1 MFVKDN
7 SLQSLKEYFN
17 KRLASLYE
25 YNAIRQ
31 FVKAAV
37 CTRMNID
44 QSDWILQS
52 DLQFSESDLLYFR
65 SLVKRLQSGEPM
77 QYVLG
82 EVEFYGLRLSVDER
96 ALIPRPE
103 TEELVDWVCSSMEA
117 GANSRVIDLCAGSGC
132 IALALASQMSKARV
146 TAVELSPEA
155 VELIKENAQKCN
167 LEIEI
172 TNWDVLDAGNYS
184 SLSEVDTIVSNPPY
198 VLEKD
203 KLEMEEMVL
212 DHEPHMA
219 LFVEDSDPLLFYRE
233 IGKNAIAVLK
243 NEGFVFFEIHESYGK
258 DLITLLQELGFV
270 NIDLRKDLQGKD
282 RMIRAQKLVSHHE

>member
-172 TNWDVLDAGNYS
+172 ANWDVLDAGNYS

-198 VLEKD
+198 VMEKD